1 MNPYFF
7 TFRGFQGGLPPL
19 VRDFPRTF
27 AGPGGGTLS
36 SDETSA
42 GRRTSR
48 PDHARSTGPA
58 LDAHYRFVTWLVP
71 SVERFPR
78 GQKFLLGDRMRT
90 TALDVLERLIEATYT
105 KRRGDPLAR
114 ANLGLEKLRFLVR
127 LARDRRCLDHPGTN
141 TPRAA
146 WARLGAR
153 SARGAR
159 RSVPRKARDLFDGI
173 ASFSALL
180 AAVGRAARF

>member
-1 MNPYFF
+1 M
-7 TFRGFQGGLPPL
+7 
-19 VRDFPRTF
+19 F

-71 SVERFPR
+71 AVERFPR
-78 GQKFLLGDRMRT
+78 SQKFLLGDRMQT

-105 KRRGDPLAR
+105 SGAGTRSPAPTSGWRSSGSWFGWR
-114 ANLGLEKLRFLVR
+114 ATGGVWTT
-127 LARDRRCLDHPGTN
+127 AGTN
-141 TPRAA
+141 MPRAA
-146 WARLGAR
+146 
-153 SARGAR
+153 
-159 RSVPRKARDLFDGI
+159 
-173 ASFSALL
+173 
-180 AAVGRAARF
+180 

>member
-1 MNPYFF
+1 MSP
-7 TFRGFQGGLPPL
+7 
-19 VRDFPRTF
+19 
-27 AGPGGGTLS
+27 
-36 SDETSA
+36 DETSA

-71 SVERFPR
+71 AVERFPR
-78 GQKFLLGDRMRT
+78 SQKFLLGDRIQT

-105 KRRGDPLAR
+105 KRRGDPSPAPTSGWRSSGSWFGWR
-114 ANLGLEKLRFLVR
+114 ATCD
-127 LARDRRCLDHPGTN
+127 AWTTAGTN

-146 WARLGAR
+146 WTRPGAR

-159 RSVPRKARDLFDGI
+159 RSVPGKARDLFDGI

-180 AAVGRAARF
+180 AAAGCAARS